1 MSRSESKNQQ
11 TGGAIE
17 FHVGSEEGVP
27 ETDTSHVQIAIQE
40 TGRRFK
46 LTIPAGVVLSLG
58 NLTLH
63 LKWLIQEVAKFPWM
77 TGEQK
82 KELVIAALQ
91 RAADEI
97 PEDDRLPVKV
107 AIQYMIPHGVD
118 LLISVDKDGLGLQE
132 QPKKIGAR
140 VFRWLKSHCVC
151 GKCCPCC

>member
-1 MSRSESKNQQ
+1 MSRSDSKHQQ
-11 TGGAIE
+11 QQGAIE
-17 FHVGSEEGVP
+17 FHLGTDEGVP
-27 ETDTSHVQIAIQE
+27 QTDPSHVHIAIQE
-40 TGRRFK
+40 TGQRYR
-46 LTIPAGVVLSLG
+46 LTIPPGFVLSLG

-63 LKWLIQEVAKFPWM
+63 LKWLIRQVEKFPLM

-97 PEDDRLPVKV
+97 PEDDRVPVKV
-107 AIQYMIPHGVD
+107 AIQYMIPHVVD
-118 LLISVDKDGLGLQE
+118 LLFLVDKDGLGLQE

-140 VFRWLKSHCVC
+140 VFRWLKAHCVC